1 MIKATA
7 VVGGQRRPLDCVG
20 VTLMIRKAAGFAAKA
35 HAGALR
41 KGSGIPYIYHPME
54 VALIVAQ
61 MTDDPEVIAAAY
73 LHDVL
78 EDTQVTAAELEREF
92 GSRILALVSAETED
106 KSRTWKERKEDTIR
120 HLDTA
125 SYEVKLLTLGDKL
138 SNMRATARDYMVVGD
153 EIWQRF
159 NEKDREW
166 HRWYLAG
173 ILVGLQELEHFTA
186 YQELRQL
193 YHFVYS

>member
-1 MIKATA
+1 
-7 VVGGQRRPLDCVG
+7 
-20 VTLMIRKAAGFAAKA
+20 MIRKAAEFAARA

-78 EDTQVTAAELEREF
+78 EDTQITAAQLETEF
-92 GSRILALVSAETED
+92 GSRILSFVSAETED
-106 KSRTWKERKEDTIR
+106 KTLTWRERKETTIR
-120 HLDTA
+120 HLETA

-153 EIWQRF
+153 DIWQRF

-173 ILVGLQELEHFTA
+173 VLTGLRELKEFTA
-186 YQELRQL
+186 YQELYQL
-193 YHFVYS
+193 YKFVYT

>member
-1 MIKATA
+1 
-7 VVGGQRRPLDCVG
+7 
-20 VTLMIRKAAGFAAKA
+20 MIRKAAEFAARA
-35 HAGALR
+35 HAGAMR
-41 KGSGIPYIYHPME
+41 KGSQIPYIYHPME

-78 EDTQVTAAELEREF
+78 EDTQVTADELEKEF
-92 GSRILALVSAETED
+92 GSRVLAMVNAETED
-106 KSRTWKERKEDTIR
+106 KSLTWRERKENTIR
-120 HLDTA
+120 HLLTA
-125 SYEVKLLTLGDKL
+125 SYEVKILTLGDKL
-138 SNMRATARDYMVVGD
+138 SNMRATARDYMVVGND
-153 EIWQRF
+153 IWQRF

-173 ILVGLQELEHFTA
+173 VLVGLKELKDFTA

-193 YHFVYS
+193 YRFVYS

>member
-1 MIKATA
+1 
-7 VVGGQRRPLDCVG
+7 
-20 VTLMIRKAAGFAAKA
+20 MIRKAAEFAARA

-41 KGSGIPYIYHPME
+41 KGSDIPYIYHPME

-61 MTDDPEVIAAAY
+61 MTDDPEIIAAAY

-78 EDTQVTAAELEREF
+78 EDTAVTAAELEAEF
-92 GSRILALVSAETED
+92 GSRVLEMVSAETED

-120 HLDTA
+120 HLETA

-138 SNMRATARDYMVVGD
+138 SNMRATSRDYMVLGED
-153 EIWQRF
+153 IWKRF

-173 ILVGLQELEHFTA
+173 ILVGLRELKDFIA
-186 YQELRQL
+186 YQELYQL
-193 YHFVYS
+193 YQFVYV

>member
-1 MIKATA
+1 
-7 VVGGQRRPLDCVG
+7 
-20 VTLMIRKAAGFAAKA
+20 MIRKAAEFAGKA

-78 EDTQVTAAELEREF
+78 EDTQVTAEELEKQF
-92 GSRILALVSAETED
+92 GSRVLELVRAETEN
-106 KSRTWKERKEDTIR
+106 KALTWKERKENTIR
-120 HLDTA
+120 HLETA
-125 SYEVKLLTLGDKL
+125 SYEVKLLALGDKL
-138 SNMRATARDYMVVGD
+138 SNMRATARDYMVLGD
-153 EIWQRF
+153 DIWQRF

-173 ILVGLQELEHFTA
+173 VLVELQELKEFTA

-193 YHFVYS
+193 YNFVYV